1 MSLVHSLAVP
11 SSYKDQQYQGNQNQ
25 LSDEPSST
33 TTLYV
38 GNLSFY
44 TTEEQLYEL
53 FSKAGEIKRIIMGL
67 DRNQKTP
74 CGFLFCRILSL
85 SFKEGRQYG
94 RGRNG
99 GQVRDEYR
107 EEYDAGRGGWGHR
120 TRVEMERQRAREQ
133 QQNYEAIQE
142 VPAGAGEYKSNA
154 SAAAN
159 RKRTMSDEQ
168 PEDRKRQKEQQNP
181 RFREN
186 DDEEDDE

>member
-1 MSLVHSLAVP
+1 MKYVNGTKL
-11 SSYKDQQYQGNQNQ
+11 
-25 LSDEPSST
+25 DER
-33 TTLYV
+33 V
-38 GNLSFY
+38 
-44 TTEEQLYEL
+44 
-53 FSKAGEIKRIIMGL
+53 IRCDL
-67 DRNQKTP
+67 DP
-74 CGFLFCRILSL
+74 G
-85 SFKEGRQYG
+85 FKEGRQYG

-142 VPAGAGEYKSNA
+142 VPAGAGEYKSSGSTAGKPTNPLSLTYTELNVIHA
-154 SAAAN
+154 TSLTLLFLIVIAN
-159 RKRTMSDEQ
+159 RKRTMTDEQ

-186 DDEEDDE
+186 DDEDDDE